1 MASVIKMPKL
11 GLEMEQGTV
20 LEWFFEP
27 GEDVSEGDKIAEV
40 ESEKSIGEV
49 EAREDGTLR
58 RIYIEEGESVPPGK
72 PIGILADAD
81 ADIADLEA
89 EAEAELDGETGG
101 DTADAEPSSAVADA
115 ADDGATVETTA
126 SATTA
131 AGGATDVKAS
141 PRAKKAAE
149 ERGVD
154 LTTVEGTGPMGS
166 ITADDVEA
174 AANGASGGADP
185 DSIKASPKARKRAE
199 ELGVDL
205 GMVEGT
211 GPMDSIT
218 ADDVDAA
225 ATAEPADTGA
235 AAGVAQAGSLRYQ
248 QATAVADPAAGAALL
263 ETTEAVRSAFE
274 ERVTITDV
282 LLVVASAALSDQ
294 PLLNGTYVESTHQ
307 LATGQ
312 DVALVTGVDDGPDTT
327 VVPKVAERSLTDLVD
342 VREQGGAGGRPTFT
356 LANAAAV
363 DAEAPLVNQPGVA
376 ALAVDPSG
384 QRAVPTDDGVDLQ
397 PLVTASL
404 TYDTRAIDRSD
415 AEAFLDRFFAH
426 AEGAS
431 ALVLASYRGSE

>member
-1 MASVIKMPKL
+1 
-11 GLEMEQGTV
+11 
-20 LEWFFEP
+20 
-27 GEDVSEGDKIAEV
+27 
-40 ESEKSIGEV
+40 
-49 EAREDGTLR
+49 
-58 RIYIEEGESVPPGK
+58 
-72 PIGILADAD
+72 
-81 ADIADLEA
+81 
-89 EAEAELDGETGG
+89 
-101 DTADAEPSSAVADA
+101 
-115 ADDGATVETTA
+115 
-126 SATTA
+126 
-131 AGGATDVKAS
+131 
-141 PRAKKAAE
+141 
-149 ERGVD
+149 
-154 LTTVEGTGPMGS
+154 
-166 ITADDVEA
+166 
-174 AANGASGGADP
+174 
-185 DSIKASPKARKRAE
+185 
-199 ELGVDL
+199 
-205 GMVEGT
+205 MVEGT

>member
-27 GEDVSEGDKIAEV
+27 GEDVSEGDKMAEV

-89 EAEAELDGETGG
+89 EAEAELEGETGG
-101 DTADAEPSSAVADA
+101 DTAEAEPASADAEP
-115 ADDGATVETTA
+115 ADDGATAEAAA
-126 SATTA
+126 SATTSS
-131 AGGATDVKAS
+131 GGATEVKAS

-154 LTTVEGTGPMGS
+154 LTSVEGTGPMGS
-166 ITADDVEA
+166 VTADDVEA
-174 AANGASGGADP
+174 AANGAAGGTAA
-185 DSIKASPKARKRAE
+185 SIKASPKARKRAE

-205 GMVEGT
+205 TTVEGT

-218 ADDVDAA
+218 ADDVEAA
-225 ATAEPADTGA
+225 ATAESADTGA

-263 ETTEAVRSAFE
+263 ETTEAVRAAFE

-307 LATGQ
+307 LATSQ
-312 DVALVTGVDDGPDTT
+312 DVALVTGVDDGPSTT
-327 VVPKVAERSLTDLVD
+327 VLSTVAERSLTDLVET
-342 VREQGGAGGRPTFT
+342 REQGGDGGRPTFT
-356 LANAAAV
+356 LANAATV
-363 DAEAPLVNQPGVA
+363 DAEGPLVNQPGVA

-404 TYDTRAIDRSD
+404 TYDTRAVDRSD
-415 AEAFLDRFFAH
+415 AEAFLARFFEH
-426 AEGAS
+426 ADAAS
-431 ALVLASYRGSE
+431 ALVLDSYRGSE

>member
-1 MASVIKMPKL
+1 
-11 GLEMEQGTV
+11 
-20 LEWFFEP
+20 
-27 GEDVSEGDKIAEV
+27 
-40 ESEKSIGEV
+40 
-49 EAREDGTLR
+49 
-58 RIYIEEGESVPPGK
+58 
-72 PIGILADAD
+72 
-81 ADIADLEA
+81 
-89 EAEAELDGETGG
+89 
-101 DTADAEPSSAVADA
+101 
-115 ADDGATVETTA
+115 
-126 SATTA
+126 
-131 AGGATDVKAS
+131 
-141 PRAKKAAE
+141 
-149 ERGVD
+149 
-154 LTTVEGTGPMGS
+154 MGS

-174 AANGASGGADP
+174 AANGAAGGTAA
-185 DSIKASPKARKRAE
+185 SIKASPKARKRAE

-205 GMVEGT
+205 TTVEGT

-218 ADDVDAA
+218 ADDVEAA

-235 AAGVAQAGSLRYQ
+235 TAGVARADSLRYQ

-307 LATGQ
+307 LATSQ

-404 TYDTRAIDRSD
+404 TYDTRAVDRSD

-426 AEGAS
+426 VEGAS
-431 ALVLASYRGSE
+431 ALVLDSYRGSE